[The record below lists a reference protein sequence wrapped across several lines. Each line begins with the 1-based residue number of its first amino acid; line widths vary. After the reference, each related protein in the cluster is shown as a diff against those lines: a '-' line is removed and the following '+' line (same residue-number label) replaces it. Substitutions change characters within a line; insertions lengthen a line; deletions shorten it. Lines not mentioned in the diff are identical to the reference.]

1 MPLTDIQ
8 IKAAKGREKPYKLF
22 HQEGLYLLVQPNG
35 ARYWRF
41 KYRYLGKEKLLSVGV
56 YPDVSLKDAL
66 QKVRDEKARLKAG
79 DDPGSVRKQT
89 KRTKRISAA
98 NTFAAVARDWH
109 AAKSSG
115 WSVGHAE
122 KIWSSLEN
130 NVFKELGDRPITELT
145 PPEILAVVRVIEK
158 RGSLEIAS
166 RVLQRIG
173 AVYRFAI
180 AEGKATTDPTRDLS
194 GALQAPKPS
203 HFKSLKQVELP
214 DFLKKLFAYEGTP
227 LTGIALEMAIRTFVR
242 TTELRGARWE
252 ELDVEAAEWRIP
264 AERMKMKEG
273 HVVPLS
279 TQVLALLEKARAIS
293 GHREFVFP
301 NVANPRACM
310 SENTMLFA
318 VYRMGYHNRTTAHG
332 FRATASTI
340 LNEMGYRVDVIEK
353 QLAHTERK
361 KSRKAYNH
369 AQYLTERHKM
379 MQDWSDLLDAMATA
393 RKVVPGSF
401 GAMKAA

>member
-8 IKAAKGREKPYKLF
+8 VKAAKGQDKPYKLF
-22 HQEGLYLLVQPNG
+22 HEEGLYLLVQPNG
-35 ARYWRF
+35 AKYWRF

-56 YPDVSLKDAL
+56 YPDVGVKAAL
-66 QKVRDEKARLKAG
+66 EKVREEKARLKAG
-79 DDPGSVRKQT
+79 DDPGSVRKQL
-89 KRTKRISAA
+89 KRTKRISAG
-98 NTFAAVARDWH
+98 NTFAAVAQDWH
-109 AAKSSG
+109 AAKSTG
-115 WSVGHAE
+115 WSAGHAE
-122 KIWSSLEN
+122 KILASLEN

-173 AVYRFAI
+173 AVFRFAI
-180 AEGKATTDPTRDLS
+180 SEGKATTDPTRDLS
-194 GALQAPKPS
+194 GALQAPKRS
-203 HFKSLKQVELP
+203 HFKSLKQSELP
-214 DFLKKLFAYEGTP
+214 EFLRKLAAYEGTS
-227 LTGIALEMAIRTFVR
+227 LTKIALQLAVRTFVR
-242 TTELRGARWE
+242 TAELRGARWDE
-252 ELDVEAAEWRIP
+252 IDLEAAEWRIP
-264 AERMKMKEG
+264 AERMKVREA

-279 TQVLALLEKARAIS
+279 RQVVALLEAARAIS
-293 GHREFVFP
+293 GNRPHVFP
-301 NVANPRACM
+301 NVAKPLSCM

-318 VYRMGYHNRTTAHG
+318 IYRMGYHNRTTVHG

-369 AQYLTERHKM
+369 AQYLPERHQM
-379 MQDWSDLLDAMATA
+379 MQDWSDLLDAMESGTT
-393 RKVVPGSF
+393 VVAGRFGSS
-401 GAMKAA
+401 KAA

>member
-1 MPLTDIQ
+1 MPLTDIR
-8 IKAAKGREKPYKLF
+8 IRAAKPRDKAYKLF
-22 HQEGLYLLVQPNG
+22 HQEGLYLLVQPTG

-56 YPDVSLKDAL
+56 YPDVSLKEAL
-66 QKVRDEKARLKAG
+66 QKVRDEKAKLKVG
-79 DDPGSVRKQT
+79 DDPGSLRKQA

-109 AAKSSG
+109 SAKLSG
-115 WSVGHAE
+115 WSAGHAD
-122 KIWSSLEN
+122 KILASLEN
-130 NVFKELGDRPITELT
+130 NVFKDLGDRPITELT
-145 PPEILAVVRVIEK
+145 PPEILATVRVIEK

-180 AEGKATTDPTRDLS
+180 SEGKATTDPTRDLS
-194 GALQAPKPS
+194 GALQAPKRS
-203 HFKSLKQVELP
+203 HFKSLKQSELP
-214 DFLKKLFAYEGTP
+214 EFLKKLAAYEGSP
-227 LTGIALEMAIRTFVR
+227 LTGIALRLAIHTFVR
-242 TTELRGARWE
+242 TTELRGAMWAE
-252 ELDVEAAEWRIP
+252 FDLDAAEWRIP

-279 TQVLALLEKARAIS
+279 RQVLALLETAR
-293 GHREFVFP
+293 GTTGNRPYVFP
-301 NVANPRACM
+301 NVAKPLSHM

-318 VYRMGYHNRTTAHG
+318 IYRMGYHNRATVHG

-369 AQYLTERHKM
+369 AQYLPERHQM
-379 MQDWSDLLDAMATA
+379 MQDWSDLLDAMETGT
-393 RKVVPGSF
+393 KVVPGRF

>member
-1 MPLTDIQ
+1 MPLTDVSIRNAKPRD
-8 IKAAKGREKPYKLF
+8 KAYKLF
-22 HQEGLYLLVQPNG
+22 HKEGLYLLVQPTG

-56 YPDVSLKDAL
+56 YPEVSLKDAL
-66 QKVRDEKARLKAG
+66 DKVREEKAKLKAG
-79 DDPGSVRKQT
+79 DDPGSLRKQT

-98 NTFAAVARDWH
+98 NTFAAVAQDWHTAKSTGWSTGH
-109 AAKSSG
+109 AAK
-115 WSVGHAE
+115 
-122 KIWSSLEN
+122 ILSSLES
-130 NVFKELGDRPITELT
+130 NVFPELGDRPITELT
-145 PPEILAVVRVIEK
+145 PPEILATVRVIEK

-173 AVYRFAI
+173 SVFRFAI

-194 GALQAPKPS
+194 GALQAPKRA
-203 HFKSLKQVELP
+203 HFKSLSQAELP
-214 DFLKKLFAYEGTP
+214 EFLRKLYAYEGTP
-227 LTGIALEMAIRTFVR
+227 LTGIALQMAIRTFVR
-242 TTELRGARWE
+242 TAELRGARWE
-252 ELDVEAAEWRIP
+252 EFDTDAAEWRIP

-279 TQVLALLEKARAIS
+279 RQVLALLEQARPIS
-293 GHREFVFP
+293 GHREFLFP
-301 NVANPRACM
+301 NVANPRSFM
-310 SENTMLFA
+310 SENTMLYA
-318 VYRMGYHNRTTAHG
+318 IYRMGYHNRTTVHG

-369 AQYLTERHKM
+369 AQYLPDRHQM
-379 MQDWSDLLDAMATA
+379 MQEWSDLLDAMQDGN
-393 RKVVPGSF
+393 KVVPGRF
-401 GAMKAA
+401 VAKAA